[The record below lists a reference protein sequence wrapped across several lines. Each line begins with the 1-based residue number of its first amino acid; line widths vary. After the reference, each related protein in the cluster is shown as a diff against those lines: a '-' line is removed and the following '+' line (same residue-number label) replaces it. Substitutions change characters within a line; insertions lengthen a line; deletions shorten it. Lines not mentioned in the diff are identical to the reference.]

1 MPKIDYKKELKHLYG
16 PSTKDFVI
24 VEVPEMNFLT
34 INGTG
39 DPNTAQS
46 FQEAIEALY
55 SLSYALKFIV
65 KKSGKDIDYVVMPL
79 EGLWWTDDMSKFS
92 INNKKAWKWTLMI
105 MQPAPITK
113 ELVDKARAEVM
124 KKKQQP
130 ALLKVRFKSYKE
142 GLSAQIMHTGPFSA
156 EGPTI
161 RKLHSFIT
169 GHGHK
174 IWGKH
179 HEIYLSDFRKT
190 KPDKLRTVL
199 RQPIK

>member
-16 PSTKDFVI
+16 PSTKDFVL
-24 VEVPEMNFLT
+24 VDVPKMNFLT

-55 SLSYALKFIV
+55 GLSYTLKFMI
-65 KKSGKDIDYVVMPL
+65 KKSEKKIDYVVMPL
-79 EGLWWTDDMSKFS
+79 EGLWWTEDMSKFS
-92 INNKKAWKWTLMI
+92 INNKNTWKWTLMI
-105 MQPAPITK
+105 MQPPPVTK
-113 ELVDKARAEVM
+113 ELVDKAHIEVKQ
-124 KKKQQP
+124 KKELP
-130 ALLKVRFKSYKE
+130 ALSKVRFKSIEE
-142 GLSAQIMHTGPFSA
+142 GLSAQIMHIGPFSA

-161 RKLHSFIT
+161 KKLHSFIV

-174 IWGKH
+174 LREKH
-179 HEIYLSDFRKT
+179 HEIYLSDFRRT
-190 KPDKLRTVL
+190 KPDKQRTVL

>member
-24 VEVPEMNFLT
+24 VDVPKMNFLT

-39 DPNTAQS
+39 DPNTARS

-55 SLSYALKFIV
+55 GLSYTLKFMI
-65 KKSGKDIDYVVMPL
+65 KKSGKEIDYVVMPL

-92 INNKKAWKWTLMI
+92 INNKNAWKWTLMI
-105 MQPAPITK
+105 MQPVPITK
-113 ELVDKARAEVM
+113 ELVDEGCKEVKE
-124 KKKQQP
+124 KKELP
-130 ALLKVRFKSYKE
+130 ALSKVRFKSFEE
-142 GLSAQIMHTGPFSA
+142 GLSAQIMHIGPFSA

-161 RKLHSFIT
+161 TKLHSFIA

-174 IWGKH
+174 LRGKH
-179 HEIYLSDFRKT
+179 HEIYLSDFRRT
-190 KPDKLRTVL
+190 KPDKLKTVL